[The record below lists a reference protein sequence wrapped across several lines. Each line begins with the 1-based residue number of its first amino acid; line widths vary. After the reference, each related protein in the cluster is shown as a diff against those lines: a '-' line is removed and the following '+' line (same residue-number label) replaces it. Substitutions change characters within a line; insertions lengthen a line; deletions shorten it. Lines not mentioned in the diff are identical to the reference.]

1 MEWGRKRTDESRGAA
16 ARRAGTSA
24 RHLAVVVLSFVLAA
38 AAFLGATFYADTRL
52 GRVVRLTHEVSENAM
67 PSLAEIGVMRR
78 ALGDIH
84 SRLQQQA
91 EGDEVDPAVLD
102 ASLRE
107 LQEARRTYESLPQF
121 DGEEQLWAPA
131 QPALDSLPLVLAQ
144 IRSDAEARSFEAAQR
159 RIEETFGPA
168 EAAAST
174 ALAAVHRLNLEQGTH
189 AAHRADRAWRRAR
202 MVSFALDFACVLLT
216 AGLAVL
222 AFESVRRLLASEAR
236 RANELDAFAA
246 RVAHDIR
253 GPLTPPM
260 FALKRLAAELDAE
273 SPHRAMIER
282 GLRGLQHAET
292 LVADLL
298 MFARAAAAQDPEASA
313 SLRDVI
319 TGAVQDLESNAS
331 SARVQLEVGD
341 LPAATICRCSPGVL
355 ASVVSNLVGNAI
367 KYMPADAKTRVVS
380 IGVRVTDGRVSMEV
394 ADTGAGVSEQQQKRI
409 FEPYV
414 RGDSS
419 RPGLGL
425 GLATAKRLVVAHGGK
440 IGVRPRAGGGC
451 VFWFELPC
459 RPAGVLTQPVP
470 RGPTTPRRAIGAA

>member
-1 MEWGRKRTDESRGAA
+1 MERRVRRKTDEPHAV
-16 ARRAGTSA
+16 ARKAGSA

-67 PSLAEIGVMRR
+67 PSLAEIGVMQR
-78 ALGDIH
+78 ALADIH
-84 SRLQQQA
+84 FTLQQQA
-91 EGDEVDPAVLD
+91 EGDEVDSAGLD

-107 LQEARRTYESLPQF
+107 LQEAWRKYESYPQF
-121 DGEEQLWAPA
+121 VGEEQLWAPA
-131 QPALDSLPLVLAQ
+131 RPVLDSLPLVIAQ
-144 IRSDAEARSFEAAQR
+144 IRSDVRTTSFETAQR
-159 RIEETFGPA
+159 RLEQTFAPA
-168 EAAAST
+168 EAVLST
-174 ALAAVHRLNLEQGTH
+174 ALGEVHRLNLEQGTH

-202 MVSFALDFACVLLT
+202 RVSFALDFACVLLT

-222 AFESVRRLLASEAR
+222 AFQSVRRLLASEAR

-260 FALKRLAAELDAE
+260 FALKRLSAELDAE
-273 SPHRAMIER
+273 SSHRVMVER
-282 GLRGLQHAET
+282 GLRGLQHAEA

-298 MFARAAAAQDPEASA
+298 MFARAAATPDPDASA
-313 SLRDVI
+313 SLRDVV
-319 TGAVQDLESNAS
+319 TGAVQDLESEAS

-341 LPAATICRCSPGVL
+341 VPVATVCCSPGVL
-355 ASVVSNLVGNAI
+355 ASIVGNLVGNAI
-367 KYMPADAKTRVVS
+367 KYMPADARTRVVS
-380 IGVRVTDGRVSMEV
+380 IQAREAEGRVSVEV
-394 ADTGAGVSEQQQKRI
+394 SDTGAGVSEQQQKRI

-425 GLATAKRLVVAHGGK
+425 GLATAKRLVVAHGGRV
-440 IGVRPRAGGGC
+440 GVRPRVGGGS
-451 VFWFELPC
+451 VFWFDLPC
-459 RPAGVLTQPVP
+459 RPAGLVTEPVP
-470 RGPTTPRRAIGAA
+470 RGSTTPHRAAGAA

>member
-1 MEWGRKRTDESRGAA
+1 MERGRRRTDESHGTA
-16 ARRAGTSA
+16 ARKAGTSA

-52 GRVVRLTHEVSENAM
+52 GRVVGLTHEVSENAM

-84 SRLQQQA
+84 FRLEQQA
-91 EGDEVDPAVLD
+91 EGDDVDPAVLD

-107 LQEARRTYESLPQF
+107 LQEARRKYESYPRF
-121 DGEEQLWAPA
+121 AGEEQLWAPA
-131 QPALDSLPLVLAQ
+131 QSAIDSLPQVIAQ
-144 IRSDAEARSFEAAQR
+144 IRSDARASSLETAQR
-159 RIEETFGPA
+159 RLDQTFVPA
-168 EAAAST
+168 EAALST
-174 ALAAVHRLNLEQGTH
+174 ALADVHRLNLELGTD
-189 AAHRADRAWRRAR
+189 AARRADRAWRRAR

-222 AFESVRRLLASEAR
+222 AFESVRRRLASEAR

-253 GPLTPPM
+253 GPLTPPL
-260 FALKRLAAELDAE
+260 FALKQLAAELDAE
-273 SPHRAMIER
+273 SPHRVMVDR
-282 GLRGLQHAET
+282 GLRGLQHAEA

-298 MFARAAAAQDPEASA
+298 MFARAAAAPDPKASA
-313 SLRDVI
+313 SLRDVM
-319 TGAVQDLESNAS
+319 TGAVQDLESVAS
-331 SARVQLEVGD
+331 SARVQLEVGS
-341 LPAATICRCSPGVL
+341 LPAATIRCSPGVL
-355 ASVVSNLVGNAI
+355 ASIVGNLVGNAI
-367 KYMPADAKTRVVS
+367 KHMPANAKARVVS
-380 IGVRVTDGRVSMEV
+380 IRARETDGRVSVEI
-394 ADTGAGVSEQQQKRI
+394 ADTGAGVPEQERDCI

-414 RGDSS
+414 RGASCC
-419 RPGLGL
+419 PGVGL

-440 IGVRPRAGGGC
+440 IGVRPRCCGGS

-470 RGPTTPRRAIGAA
+470 RGPKIPRRAAGAA